1 MELTPR
7 RVHEGTLGKYLLL
20 QPSRHVGPSLLI
32 SFSYTAFMFESSM
45 QVTIT
50 DYGMKRT
57 GKLHGRPSSFDYG
70 LLGRFLTSSFC
81 RARAEDV

>member
-20 QPSRHVGPSLLI
+20 QPSRHVGPSVLI

-45 QVTIT
+45 PFAIT
-50 DYGMKRT
+50 DFAIKSEKR
-57 GKLHGRPSSFDYG
+57 HGTYISCYDVMQII
-70 LLGRFLTSSFC
+70 LTTIPRT
-81 RARAEDV
+81 RARNVE